1 MSQTSR
7 KSAFLDPSSL
17 PAGHT
22 RWPRHWFHDKR
33 WQWINICS
41 PKGAVFRGPS
51 GPPFSTLPGLCKT
64 LQTLAGVHSQPV
76 FIHGNALCNIS
87 NASHQLLTADSY
99 RCLVSSLKRQEKQI
113 EWGKLE
119 TQRTRAEPKWEDNVA
134 LMRKVA
140 KMRQKRSRTRNL
152 CMRRLRS
159 MSERTQPQPP
169 PLNWTGFLNISA
181 MSLAS
186 YAAVCGGDI
195 HFSAVVQQ
203 HCSFDSL
210 LGRGERKTDLA
221 VLRSLCPAGMLFV
234 GFSFKFWDD
243 TKWRSMIKKKRRKLK
258 HEATKYF
265 FSIDKKK
272 QTGLNMG
279 DEVSRY
285 TN

>member
-1 MSQTSR
+1 MIRGDSELTSVHP
-7 KSAFLDPSSL
+7 KELCSEAPLVPSFQPCQGSARP
-17 PAGHT
+17 
-22 RWPRHWFHDKR
+22 
-33 WQWINICS
+33 
-41 PKGAVFRGPS
+41 
-51 GPPFSTLPGLCKT
+51 CKPW
-64 LQTLAGVHSQPV
+64 QPV

-140 KMRQKRSRTRNL
+140 KMRQKRSRTCNL

-186 YAAVCGGDI
+186 YAAVCGGAI

-258 HEATKYF
+258 HEATQ
-265 FSIDKKK
+265 STSLALIKKK
-272 QTGLNMG
+272 TDWIKHGRWG
-279 DEVSRY
+279 
-285 TN
+285 